1 MADEPAGVDPIAVPS
16 PGDAQPGWIRI
27 VVVVAVVVALVLVVA
42 RFVKKD
48 VVTNWEVLASC
59 SIVTDVGLVRV
70 SATLDMSACL
80 TEPIDPGIPRD
91 WPIVTFV
98 LPPEVGA
105 DPTITGITSDD
116 TKRTMSI
123 AYDGA
128 PRSEGTQTGGH
139 VLVFVEVP
147 PGEVPPAPFTVLDAA
162 GSTTVT
168 AVP

>member
-1 MADEPAGVDPIAVPS
+1 MSDEPAGVDSVAVPP

-27 VVVVAVVVALVLVVA
+27 VLIVAVVVALVLVVA
-42 RFVKKD
+42 RFAKKD

-59 SIVTDVGLVRV
+59 STVTDVGADRV
-70 SATLDMSACL
+70 SLTLDMSACL
-80 TEPIDPGIPRD
+80 TEPTDPGIPRG

-98 LPPEVGA
+98 LPPELGPE
-105 DPTITGITSDD
+105 PTITGIRSDG
-116 TKRTMSI
+116 TQRTMSI